1 MQESISIND
10 VFAILIRRWKL
21 IIVVTLITVMIGAS
35 LTYFVLKPVYEA
47 STQILVNQKDS
58 DRLDPNQLRSNI
70 DLINTYTEIIKS
82 PAILEKVVKELKLSF
97 SRADLNKKIKI
108 SSQNNSQVFSL
119 TVEDGNPVRAALI
132 ANTITKTFQKDI
144 KEIMNVNNVSILA
157 EAEIDEE
164 PIPVSPKPLLNIA
177 IALFIG
183 LSVGMGLALL
193 LEYLDRTLKDGQD
206 VEDYLGLPV
215 LGSIQHISRQKE
227 QIVTATKRKIGVE
240 RVET

>member
-10 VFAILIRRWKL
+10 VFGILIRRWKL

-82 PAILEKVVKELKLSF
+82 PAILEKVVKELKLPF

-108 SSQNNSQVFSL
+108 NSQNNSQVFSL